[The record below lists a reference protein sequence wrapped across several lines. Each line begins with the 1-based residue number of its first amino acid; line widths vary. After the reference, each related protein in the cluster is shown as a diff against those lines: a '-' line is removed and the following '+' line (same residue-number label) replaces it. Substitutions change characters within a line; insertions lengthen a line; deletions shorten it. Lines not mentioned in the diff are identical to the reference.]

1 MSTVLLQPTSATY
14 AYPPRL
20 PARWSPALLVPRA
33 PTKTGQ
39 QSFDINGPTT
49 WKSLPPALRVPD
61 LSQNTVKHALKTHL
75 SRLSGAA
82 EAFRDF
88 GAFINAPTYLLVTP
102 CHMHPN
108 TSCSYSAIRQKRLSH
123 KQRYVSVNTVC
134 EKCSYRNTWTKLTV
148 QLETVSIAEALQ
160 NRQHAQ
166 NLLPIHTYMHMYIQG
181 VPIKWP
187 LHCFIIISTTLIKF
201 LVFHVRDFISDS
213 SSTHNHSC

>member
-1 MSTVLLQPTSATY
+1 MSTVLLQPTLATY
-14 AYPPRL
+14 AYPPGL

-88 GAFINAPTYLLVTP
+88 GAFINALTYLLVMP

-108 TSCSYSAIRQKRLSH
+108 TSCSYSAIRQKQLSY

-148 QLETVSIAEALQ
+148 QLETVIIAEALQ

-166 NLLPIHTYMHMYIQG
+166 NH
-181 VPIKWP
+181 
-187 LHCFIIISTTLIKF
+187 
-201 LVFHVRDFISDS
+201 
-213 SSTHNHSC
+213 